1 VRPSHSGKLVCEN
14 NQAEVGAMLEW
25 AVVVA
30 DGELA
35 IIQFGM
41 NVELFTAV
49 GWSCLVA
56 SAKSYKHE
64 QTIACG

>member
-1 VRPSHSGKLVCEN
+1 MGPSHSGKLVRKN

-35 IIQFGM
+35 VIQ
-41 NVELFTAV
+41 
-49 GWSCLVA
+49 
-56 SAKSYKHE
+56 
-64 QTIACG
+64 I